1 MQRTDWK
8 TRIFMAVDRA
18 HGRFNN
24 RIKDRWPL
32 LSVWLYHKPRS
43 RFLHYRV
50 ERALIAGKPLNVGQR
65 QSIVLFTVAKAA
77 SMHVQKMV
85 GTLTKAHGMIP
96 ADFNAY
102 FSTSSGRMYDHFRNP
117 ASLQRMFRPKGFFYG
132 ALRTHC
138 DIPQPERFRVVV
150 VLRDPRDVLT
160 SQYYSQAFSHA
171 IINERIAK
179 QRKKVLAQ
187 TIDEAVME
195 EAPKLLAIY
204 NDYLREYSGKPW
216 ALITTYEQ
224 MVADHASWLRSI
236 AGHCGLDKHPDLV
249 TELASQGTAIK
260 GSGDKNQH
268 VRVAKSGDHKNKLKP
283 ETVAELDRMFGPM
296 LANAPW
302 GTGVASREF

>member
-179 QRKKVLAQ
+179 QRGHRAEGVCGRRARQAREQNAQ
-187 TIDEAVME
+187 GQ
-195 EAPKLLAIY
+195 
-204 NDYLREYSGKPW
+204 R
-216 ALITTYEQ
+216 
-224 MVADHASWLRSI
+224 H
-236 AGHCGLDKHPDLV
+236 
-249 TELASQGTAIK
+249 
-260 GSGDKNQH
+260 
-268 VRVAKSGDHKNKLKP
+268 
-283 ETVAELDRMFGPM
+283 
-296 LANAPW
+296 
-302 GTGVASREF
+302 

>member
-1 MQRTDWK
+1 MAPMQRNDWK
-8 TRIFMAVDRA
+8 TRLFMAVDRA

-50 ERALIAGKPLNVGQR
+50 ERALIAGKPLNVGKR

-85 GTLTKAHGMIP
+85 GELTKAHGMVP

-102 FSTSSGRMYDHFRNP
+102 FSTSSGKLYDHFHNET
-117 ASLQRMFRPKGFFYG
+117 SLQRMFRPQGFFYG
-132 ALRTHC
+132 ALRTYC
-138 DIPQPERFRVVV
+138 AIPDPGRFRIVV

-160 SQYYSQAFSHA
+160 SQYYSQAYSHA
-171 IINERIAK
+171 IINERIAQ
-179 QRKKVLAQ
+179 QRKKVLSQ

-195 EAPKLLAIY
+195 EAPKLLKIY

-216 ALITTYEQ
+216 AHITTYEK
-224 MVADHASWLRSI
+224 MVADHASWLRTI
-236 AGHCGLDKHPDLV
+236 AAHCGLDQHPALV
-249 TELASQGTAIK
+249 EKLATEGRSIK
-260 GSGDKNQH
+260 GTGDKNQH

-296 LANAPW
+296 LSQAPW
-302 GTGVASREF
+302 A

>member
-1 MQRTDWK
+1 MQRNDWK
-8 TRIFMAVDRA
+8 TRLFMAVDRA

-50 ERALIAGKPLNVGQR
+50 ERALIAGKPLNVGKR

-85 GTLTKAHGMIP
+85 GTLTTGHGMIP

-102 FSTSSGRMYDHFRNP
+102 FSTSSGKLYDHFHNTS
-117 ASLQRMFRPKGFFYG
+117 SLQRMFRPQGFFYG
-132 ALRTHC
+132 ALRTYC
-138 DIPQPERFRVVV
+138 ALPQPDRFRVVV

-160 SQYYSQAFSHA
+160 SQYYSQAYSHA
-171 IINERIAK
+171 IINERIAE
-179 QRKKVLAQ
+179 QRKKVLSQ
-187 TIDEAVME
+187 SIDEAVLE

-204 NDYLREYSGKPW
+204 NDYLREYTGKPW
-216 ALITTYEQ
+216 ALITTYER
-224 MVADHASWLRSI
+224 MIADHATWLKGI
-236 AGHCGLDKHPDLV
+236 AAHCGLDGHPDLV
-249 TELASQGTAIK
+249 ERLAKEGMQVK

-268 VRVAKSGDHKNKLKP
+268 VRVGKSGDHKSKLAP
-283 ETVAELDRMFGPM
+283 ATVTELDRLFGRM
-296 LANAPW
+296 LSSAPW
-302 GTGVASREF
+302 GND

>member
-1 MQRTDWK
+1 MQRNDWK
-8 TRIFMAVDRA
+8 TRLFMAVDRS

-24 RIKDRWPL
+24 LIKDRWPL

-50 ERALIAGKPLNVGQR
+50 ERALIAGKPLIVGQR

-85 GTLTKAHGMIP
+85 GTLTRAHGMIP

-102 FSTSSGRMYDHFRNP
+102 FSTSSGKLYDHFHNT

-138 DIPQPERFRVVV
+138 NIPQPERFRVVV

-160 SQYYSQAFSHA
+160 SQYYSQAYSHA
-171 IINERIAK
+171 IINERIAE
-179 QRKKVLAQ
+179 QRKKVLAMS
-187 TIDEAVME
+187 IDEVVLE
-195 EAPKLLAIY
+195 EAPKLLKIY
-204 NDYLREYSGKPW
+204 TDYLREYGGKPW
-216 ALITTYEQ
+216 ALITTYER
-224 MVADHASWLRSI
+224 MIADHATWLRAI
-236 AGHCGLDKHPDLV
+236 AAHCGLDQHPDLV
-249 TELASQGTAIK
+249 TQLATEGGSVQ

-268 VRVAKSGDHKNKLKP
+268 VRVAKSGDHKSKLDP
-283 ETVAELDRMFGPM
+283 RTVAELDRMFGPM
-296 LANAPW
+296 LAQEPW
-302 GTGVASREF
+302 GIPVRTI